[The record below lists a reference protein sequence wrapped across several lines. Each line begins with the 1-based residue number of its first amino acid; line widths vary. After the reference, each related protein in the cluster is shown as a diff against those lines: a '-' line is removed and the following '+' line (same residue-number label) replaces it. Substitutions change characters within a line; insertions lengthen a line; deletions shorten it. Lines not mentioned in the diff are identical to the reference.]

1 MLSDVIYRPMW
12 RKRWRHTRSC
22 QNNYI
27 YVICYQCDRASD
39 SFWSG
44 VYSWTIK
51 RTQNDRFLPNGCEN
65 TILGAVQRTS
75 TIPAWC
81 QQRLGT
87 FSKGN
92 HSSFCIWCRYLVA
105 LYTKCGYILDVLR
118 PQQLPEDVIETVNT
132 QNWYNHII
140 GFDTSFHS
148 MV

>member
-1 MLSDVIYRPMW
+1 MSFTEPCDVSDDVIPGHVKIITCDMLSVWPCIRFILIRRLLLNHKKDPKW
-12 RKRWRHTRSC
+12 
-22 QNNYI
+22 
-27 YVICYQCDRASD
+27 
-39 SFWSG
+39 SF
-44 VYSWTIK
+44 
-51 RTQNDRFLPNGCEN
+51 FLPNGCEN

-105 LYTKCGYILDVLR
+105 LYKKWGYILDVLR
-118 PQQLPEDVIETVNT
+118 PQQLPEDVIETVST